1 MRERGQGTVE
11 YVGALT
17 LVACVLAAAA
27 TAVAAPDLAGTVVGK
42 LRLGLCLV
50 GADICSAAQA
60 SAEGLEPCVVS
71 SNGGGRER
79 GVTLG
84 VVRLGRG
91 GSDLVERLSDGTFR
105 ITRSKRYE
113 LAGTLGAGVS
123 AGPLFEVGVDGTIG
137 AGFAPGEVWT
147 VDARTFRR
155 AIAGGGTRDEIFD
168 RLPAPTARFHELSNE
183 AGAAVTVEATSG
195 EDVGIDAIDGGVGRA
210 TELGMRTDAD
220 GTRTFYYSLHAT
232 QLSGVFA
239 GLGPEETDTIVEWRA
254 TEPPQLT
261 LRVARPAGDE
271 ASEEFVGRVTL
282 SDPADRSAAARAVV
296 LGGVLRESALED
308 VAAMI
313 GRRGSVERLRYEEVR
328 EASGTD
334 VGVRLGVGLGYDT
347 ERDWTVRQLVEAEL
361 LRPDAAVREDCL
373 AAA

>member
-1 MRERGQGTVE
+1 MRERGQASIE
-11 YVGALT
+11 YVGALA
-17 LVACVLAAAA
+17 LIACVMAAAA
-27 TAVAAPDLAGTVVGK
+27 VAVAAPDLAGTVVGK

-50 GADICSAAQA
+50 GADICSAEQA
-60 SAEGLEPCVVS
+60 AAEGLPPCVVS

-84 VVRLGRG
+84 FLRLGRG
-91 GSDLVERLSDGTFR
+91 GSDLVERLSDGSFR

-147 VDARTFRR
+147 VDAKTFRA
-155 AIAGGGTRDEIFD
+155 AIAAGGDRDAIFD
-168 RLPAPTARFHELSNE
+168 RLPPPAARFHELSSE
-183 AGAAVTVEATSG
+183 AGAAITVEATSG
-195 EDVGIDAIDGGVGRA
+195 EEVGVDAVDGGVSRA

-220 GTRTFYYSLHAT
+220 GTKTYYYALHDAELT
-232 QLSGVFA
+232 GVFA
-239 GLGPEETDTIVEWRA
+239 SLSPEGRDTIVEWRA

-261 LRVARPAGDE
+261 LRVARPAGEE

-282 SDPADRSAAARAVV
+282 SDQADRSAAARAVV

-308 VAAMI
+308 VAALM
-313 GRRGSVERLRYEEVR
+313 GRHGTVERLRYAEDH
-328 EASGTD
+328 EAGGTD
-334 VGVRLGVGLGYDT
+334 IGVRLGVGLGYDT
-347 ERDWTVRQLVEAEL
+347 DREWTVRRLVEAEL

-373 AAA
+373 GLA